1 MERKWLV
8 LAAVSA
14 VLSLS
19 RCKSDNV
26 GDATVTGAEP
36 VGATLVLTPI
46 PTTPPP
52 TPTPTAAATS
62 ISYVRVG
69 FYGIRCPGGEKGP
82 DNARRELP
90 MGCQGSV
97 TATPKREDG
106 TDVPASEHGMDIT
119 WELVHGE
126 VSVRVFPQLSGEPFN
141 RELVPSRPGGFMLC
155 ATVNGVMGCL
165 SGEVTP

>member
-1 MERKWLV
+1 MLRRVV
-8 LAAVSA
+8 LLPIVLLTGCTGGASKDSAAPA
-14 VLSLS
+14 G
-19 RCKSDNV
+19 N
-26 GDATVTGAEP
+26 P
-36 VGATLVLTPI
+36 VAATLVLTPI

-52 TPTPTAAATS
+52 TATPIPTANP

-82 DNARRELP
+82 DNARKELP

-106 TDVPASEHGMDIT
+106 TDVHSSEHGMDIT
-119 WELVHGE
+119 WELVHGS

-155 ATVNGVMGCL
+155 ATVKGVMGCL